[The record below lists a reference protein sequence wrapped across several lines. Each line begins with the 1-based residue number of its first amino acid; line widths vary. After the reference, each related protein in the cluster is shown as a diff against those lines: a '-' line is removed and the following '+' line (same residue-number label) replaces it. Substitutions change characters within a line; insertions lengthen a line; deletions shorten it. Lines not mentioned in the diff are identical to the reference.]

1 MVKQVTWVALYGEK
15 STEFSDAILE
25 CQQQITH
32 DLGDAFQPYD
42 LWQVHATILGLE
54 RINELTYEN
63 RNFFQYRGESKTMEF
78 AGFLNWIRS
87 NHHIPFHIQIGGFE
101 DRDYPFVSRG
111 QKPYD
116 RTFSIQ
122 GDKAVLMG
130 WSVREFAIREDSAPQ
145 NSRQYPAILDEIR
158 RSAQQFNI
166 LHSYHR
172 QPNDTDND
180 VYLRIGLVNSKEL
193 RPPIVKT
200 LEKTIRQYLG
210 QMKPLILDVN
220 PSRLYLAA
228 YTDETLPKNSTQVWA
243 IEDEILTPS
252 FLEKLYQT

>member
-1 MVKQVTWVALYGEK
+1 MKQVTWVALYGEK
-15 STEFSDAILE
+15 STEFSDAILQ

-32 DLGDAFQPYD
+32 LLGDAFQPYD

-54 RINELTYEN
+54 RIHELTYEN
-63 RNFFQYRGESKTMEF
+63 RNFFQFRGESKTMNL

-122 GDKAVLMG
+122 GNKAVLMG
-130 WSVREFAIREDSAPQ
+130 WSIQKAVMGEDSAPQ
-145 NSRQYPAILDEIR
+145 DSPQYPNILDEIR

-172 QPNDTDND
+172 QPTDTDND
-180 VYLRIGLVNSKEL
+180 FYLRIGLVNSSAL
-193 RPPIVKT
+193 HPPMVKT
-200 LEKTIRQYLG
+200 LEKTIRQCLG
-210 QMKPLILDVN
+210 QMKPLILEVN

-228 YTDETLPKNSTQVWA
+228 YTDETLPKTSTNFWA
-243 IEDEILTPS
+243 IEDDILTPS
-252 FLEKLYQT
+252 FLEGLYQT